1 VGAEAT
7 PWPIV
12 GRDGELGAV
21 QAAIADPGCGG
32 VILAGAQ
39 GVGRTSL
46 AREIEF
52 RALAAG
58 RGTVWA
64 TGTRAAS
71 ALPFGALAHLLPDG
85 TGGLGL
91 APTELL
97 GRVEAV
103 VGPSGPAG
111 PPIVVVDDAHLLDGL
126 SAVFLHHA
134 VLRGLVA
141 VALTVRSDAPAP
153 DPVVALWKDGLVDR
167 IPVGPLGREDTA
179 ELLVRALGA
188 QLDPRSF
195 ERLWALTR
203 GTPLYLREV
212 VRAARAE
219 GSLVRRRGVWQWDG
233 RLAAGGRLAD
243 LVGSRLADEDPRC
256 RPVLELVACGEPLAV
271 WLVEQLAGPEGLEMA
286 ERAGL
291 LEAVPGTDEPA
302 VRFAHPVHRD
312 VLRAALPLCRRR
324 ELCERLAAALLDRGD
339 GNRPAGL
346 VRVALWQLEAGTPVG
361 GRGVSF
367 AAAAHQALRDG
378 DPGVA
383 ERLARAAFDA
393 EPTSALVILAEA
405 LEKQGRHVEAIRL
418 LDRVEARGDTGA
430 LTLARAANGHRDAL
444 RSEGDAS
451 GGEVPATEAWALFFE
466 SRLADSVEVARTV
479 LGRPDATMR
488 ARVWAATAGA
498 AALGLCGRST
508 EARAAA
514 DAGSE
519 AAESG
524 SEDPW
529 TRPEILW
536 ARVILL
542 VTAGRL
548 GMARDLVE
556 QAAQD
561 GTTASAQ
568 FVGMGLGFHGLVARL
583 QGHHGTAVASLRHA
597 VDLLERADMYRFAR
611 LWLAELGAAL
621 AAGGDAGA
629 ADAAWAEAEA
639 HDPGANRV
647 FDPWIALDGAW
658 VCAAAGRDEE
668 AVDRALA
675 AAEGARALG
684 QRAFEVIAAY
694 DVARLGRPDLV
705 VDRLGALVP
714 LVDGDFAPAC
724 RRAAMALAAQD
735 PAGLTDCSRLFEE
748 LGHDLLAAEAATAA
762 HALLQA
768 GSGPAAAAHAAARAH
783 RLQDR
788 CPGVITPLL
797 ALRPA
802 SAPAA

>member
-1 VGAEAT
+1 
-7 PWPIV
+7 
-12 GRDGELGAV
+12 
-21 QAAIADPGCGG
+21 
-32 VILAGAQ
+32 
-39 GVGRTSL
+39 
-46 AREIEF
+46 
-52 RALAAG
+52 
-58 RGTVWA
+58 
-64 TGTRAAS
+64 
-71 ALPFGALAHLLPDG
+71 
-85 TGGLGL
+85 
-91 APTELL
+91 
-97 GRVEAV
+97 
-103 VGPSGPAG
+103 
-111 PPIVVVDDAHLLDGL
+111 
-126 SAVFLHHA
+126 
-134 VLRGLVA
+134 
-141 VALTVRSDAPAP
+141 
-153 DPVVALWKDGLVDR
+153 
-167 IPVGPLGREDTA
+167 
-179 ELLVRALGA
+179 
-188 QLDPRSF
+188 
-195 ERLWALTR
+195 
-203 GTPLYLREV
+203 
-212 VRAARAE
+212 
-219 GSLVRRRGVWQWDG
+219 VWQWDG
-233 RLAAGGRLAD
+233 GVAAGGRLAG
-243 LVGSRLADEDPRC
+243 LVESRLAEEDPRC

-271 WLVEQLAGPEGLEMA
+271 WLVEQLVGPEGLEVA

-339 GNRPAGL
+339 GARPAGL
-346 VRVALWQLEAGTPVG
+346 VRIALWQLEAGTPVG

-378 DPGVA
+378 EPRVA

-418 LDRVEARGDTGA
+418 LDRVEARGDAGA
-430 LTLARAANGHRDAL
+430 LTLARAATGARPAAAGP
-444 RSEGDAS
+444 SEGDAS

-519 AAESG
+519 AAESSG

-548 GMARDLVE
+548 GPARDLVE
-556 QAAQD
+556 QAAQSRA
-561 GTTASAQ
+561 GASAQ

-597 VDLLERADMYRFAR
+597 VELLERADMYRFAR
-611 LWLAELGAAL
+611 LWLAELAAAL
-621 AAGGDAGA
+621 AAGGDAA
-629 ADAAWAEAEA
+629 AAGAAWAEAEA

-658 VCAAAGRDEE
+658 VCAAAGRDGE

-675 AAEGARALG
+675 AAEEARALG

-724 RRAAMALAAQD
+724 RRAALALAGQD

-762 HALLQA
+762 FAFLDAGPA
-768 GSGPAAAAHAAARAH
+768 GSAGHAAARAH
-783 RLQDR
+783 RLGDR
-788 CPGVITPLL
+788 CPGVTTPLL

>member
-85 TGGLGL
+85 PGGLGL
-91 APTELL
+91 DPTELL

-233 RLAAGGRLAD
+233 RLAARGRLAD

-271 WLVEQLAGPEGLEMA
+271 WLVEQLAGPEGLEVA

-302 VRFAHPVHRD
+302 VRFAPCTVTCCGRPC
-312 VLRAALPLCRRR
+312 RCAGGGSCASGWRRR
-324 ELCERLAAALLDRGD
+324 C
-339 GNRPAGL
+339 
-346 VRVALWQLEAGTPVG
+346 W
-361 GRGVSF
+361 
-367 AAAAHQALRDG
+367 
-378 DPGVA
+378 
-383 ERLARAAFDA
+383 
-393 EPTSALVILAEA
+393 
-405 LEKQGRHVEAIRL
+405 
-418 LDRVEARGDTGA
+418 TGA
-430 LTLARAANGHRDAL
+430 TATGPPDWCGWRCGSWRRAR
-444 RSEGDAS
+444 RSEGAACPSPPPPTRPCGTATRAWPS
-451 GGEVPATEAWALFFE
+451 GWPGP
-466 SRLADSVEVARTV
+466 
-479 LGRPDATMR
+479 
-488 ARVWAATAGA
+488 
-498 AALGLCGRST
+498 RST
-508 EARAAA
+508 P
-514 DAGSE
+514 S
-519 AAESG
+519 
-524 SEDPW
+524 
-529 TRPEILW
+529 
-536 ARVILL
+536 
-542 VTAGRL
+542 
-548 GMARDLVE
+548 
-556 QAAQD
+556 
-561 GTTASAQ
+561 
-568 FVGMGLGFHGLVARL
+568 
-583 QGHHGTAVASLRHA
+583 
-597 VDLLERADMYRFAR
+597 
-611 LWLAELGAAL
+611 
-621 AAGGDAGA
+621 
-629 ADAAWAEAEA
+629 
-639 HDPGANRV
+639 
-647 FDPWIALDGAW
+647 
-658 VCAAAGRDEE
+658 
-668 AVDRALA
+668 
-675 AAEGARALG
+675 
-684 QRAFEVIAAY
+684 
-694 DVARLGRPDLV
+694 
-705 VDRLGALVP
+705 
-714 LVDGDFAPAC
+714 
-724 RRAAMALAAQD
+724 
-735 PAGLTDCSRLFEE
+735 
-748 LGHDLLAAEAATAA
+748 
-762 HALLQA
+762 
-768 GSGPAAAAHAAARAH
+768 
-783 RLQDR
+783 
-788 CPGVITPLL
+788 
-797 ALRPA
+797 RPA
-802 SAPAA
+802 RW